1 MGQNLASI
9 YMMYSFR
16 FMIIIL
22 LQQLLATLLSC
33 TNILIQWISLS
44 YTHDFSWFFI
54 YIYIY
59 IYSIV
64 QLLCNKVIIYKLF
77 EIIVQIF
84 KKFPNI
90 QLLNFFFL
98 SIRNYLQLF
107 SKSVPNGLNILRK
120 MKIIFQKI
128 KNKNQNKIQQFF
140 FYKNTKIIDIYIN
153 KTLSFK
159 WKGALKVYIGNSVL
173 KMKMFF
179 YFRKQKKCKYFIKSK
194 ISYFRNKK

>member
-1 MGQNLASI
+1 MGQNFASI

-16 FMIIIL
+16 FMMIIL
-22 LQQLLATLLSC
+22 LQQSFATLLSC

-44 YTHDFSWFFI
+44 SIHDFSWFFM
-54 YIYIY
+54 YIYIFF
-59 IYSIV
+59 SIV

-90 QLLNFFFL
+90 QLLKKKKKLL

-107 SKSVPNGLNILRK
+107 SKSVPNELNFLRK

-128 KNKNQNKIQQFF
+128 KIKNQNKIQQFF
-140 FYKNTKIIDIYIN
+140 FTRIRRLQI
-153 KTLSFK
+153 
-159 WKGALKVYIGNSVL
+159 
-173 KMKMFF
+173 
-179 YFRKQKKCKYFIKSK
+179 FI
-194 ISYFRNKK
+194 